1 MSDHDGETLEPDQG
15 EQAQPQVLTFDA
27 DATAR
32 MLSLTDLQKKW
43 CLARLRGANKTQA
56 AREAGYQG
64 DSEQLR
70 QAGFRA
76 SQSGPVKRFLE
87 LAALDGGGVADGPV
101 DYHELKRILS
111 KHARGSDK
119 NSAINACNALAKIA
133 DKESEAERDLA
144 LNSNPVDVLCEIAD
158 LSDDCFTIALN
169 LARKNNLSDE
179 FETAWQRYIALQ
191 STKTGAGNGATV
203 ALI

>member
-1 MSDHDGETLEPDQG
+1 MADHDGETLEPDQ
-15 EQAQPQVLTFDA
+15 QAQPQALTFDA
-27 DATAR
+27 DVTAR

-87 LAALDGGGVADGPV
+87 LAGLEGGGVADGPV
-101 DYHELKRILS
+101 DYDELKRILS

-133 DKESEAERDLA
+133 DKESEAERDRA
-144 LNSNPVDVLCEIAD
+144 SNSNPVDVLVEIAD
-158 LSDDCFTIALN
+158 LSDDCFTIALD
-169 LARKNNLSDE
+169 LARKNNLSNE
-179 FETAWQRYIALQ
+179 FETAWQRYVELQ
-191 STKTGAGNGATV
+191 RTTPGLPNSTAV
-203 ALI
+203 VLV